1 MNQEKDQKSRYNN
14 SYLKYSGMAIQMA
27 AIITLGVFGG
37 KKLDEFFNL
46 KQPIFTLILSLFA
59 VFAAIYVSIK
69 DFLKNKNK

>member
-1 MNQEKDQKSRYNN
+1 MSQEKKPKSPINN

-37 KKLDEFFNL
+37 KKLDQFFNL
-46 KQPIFTLILSLFA
+46 KQPVFTLLLSLFA

-69 DFLKNKNK
+69 DFLKNKK

>member
-1 MNQEKDQKSRYNN
+1 MSQEKKPKSPINN

-37 KKLDEFFNL
+37 KKLDQFFNL
-46 KQPIFTLILSLFA
+46 KQPIFTLVLSLFA

-69 DFLKNKNK
+69 DFLKNKK

>member
-1 MNQEKDQKSRYNN
+1 MTQEKKPKSPINN

-37 KKLDEFFNL
+37 KKLDQFFNL
-46 KQPIFTLILSLFA
+46 KQPVFTLVLSLFA

-69 DFLKNKNK
+69 DFLKNKK

>member
-1 MNQEKDQKSRYNN
+1 VTQEKKPKSPINN

-37 KKLDEFFNL
+37 KKLDQFFNL
-46 KQPIFTLILSLFA
+46 KQPVFTLVLSFFA

-69 DFLKNKNK
+69 DFLKNKK

>member
-1 MNQEKDQKSRYNN
+1 MTQEKKPKSPINN

-37 KKLDEFFNL
+37 KKLDQFFNL
-46 KQPIFTLILSLFA
+46 KQPIFTLVLSLFA

-69 DFLKNKNK
+69 DFLKNKK

>member
-1 MNQEKDQKSRYNN
+1 VSQEKKPKSPINN

-37 KKLDEFFNL
+37 KKLDQFFNL
-46 KQPIFTLILSLFA
+46 KQPVFTLVLSLFA

-69 DFLKNKNK
+69 DFLKNKK

>member
-1 MNQEKDQKSRYNN
+1 VTQEKKPKSPINN

-37 KKLDEFFNL
+37 KKLDQFFNL
-46 KQPIFTLILSLFA
+46 KQPVFTLVLSLFA

-69 DFLKNKNK
+69 DFLKNKK

>member
-1 MNQEKDQKSRYNN
+1 MSQEKKPKSPINN

-37 KKLDEFFNL
+37 KKLDQFFNL
-46 KQPIFTLILSLFA
+46 KQPVFTLVLSLFA

-69 DFLKNKNK
+69 DFLKNKK